1 MSQEKAIIL
10 DVSQKSA
17 KAITTAVLSLSKVA
31 ETLAIYSEQV
41 ESLTEQVNIKTNELV
56 NLDIKLDHKKKEID
70 TTIAEKE
77 RAASVDLKLRLK
89 ENEEKTLNELAKSRG
104 AIVVAADVVPNL
116 EAKLKEVEQSIDS
129 IVSKAVTSARTELT
143 KEHSMAVTKLEL
155 TNSAET
161 AKMKAEL
168 DAKDAKIEFLN
179 EQISTL
185 NTTIASERQARI
197 EIAKT
202 TAQPIINVGTAK

>member
-31 ETLAIYSEQV
+31 ETLTIYSEQV
-41 ESLTEQVNIKTNELV
+41 ESLTEQVNIKTNELT
-56 NLDIKLDHKKKEID
+56 NLDVKLDHKKKEID
-70 TTIAEKE
+70 TAIAEKE

>member
-41 ESLTEQVNIKTNELV
+41 ESLTEQVNIKTNELT
-56 NLDIKLDHKKKEID
+56 NLDVKLDHKKKEID
-70 TTIAEKE
+70 TAITEKE
-77 RAASVDLKLRLK
+77 RAASIDLKLRLK

-143 KEHSMAVTKLEL
+143 KEHSMAITKLEL